1 LEEREDWNTSV
12 PLSYC
17 WKKPLMTQGQLRVWW
32 WHPHVQREN
41 RNGNLVTR

>member
-1 LEEREDWNTSV
+1 
-12 PLSYC
+12 
-17 WKKPLMTQGQLRVWW
+17 MTQGQLRVWW